1 MNIVEFRKKNPQYD
15 DLSDKELSDALY
27 SKYYLD
33 LEKSEFDA
41 IFTGG
46 PLGEARKQERVR
58 LEEEFAVAEQERA
71 TAQRTL
77 EGAEDTALENLAEGI
92 QEMSA
97 AGVGAVAD
105 VATLIAS
112 PVTYALEKTLD
123 VDIPTGREAL
133 AMIDPRLDPNQ
144 QFMEERGLLG
154 AEGVRLAGE
163 LATAGLGF
171 AQVARDPTKVTSAVQ
186 DIAGLGMTKTPAAPA
201 AIVTREPREFD
212 LSTVEGVTD
221 YADDA
226 AIRFDVEEAR
236 PKFESYEKWE
246 SVELP
251 AYEKEMAKLGKQW
264 DKAAKQLDN
273 AEDRLRKASE
283 SGDETRIEKAQEN
296 FDKARTKL
304 EELETKV
311 AEPPA
316 MPKIDATTQQRRDFI
331 KQELIDAGVAEDVI
345 KAVVLPQRYRKPK
358 PFEELMQYDRDAMSG
373 IYDTKPSTTINL
385 YDRVARPV
393 SSLVAKVAGSRVG
406 VLFESS
412 FETAGRKQELFL
424 NKYYSDETQDSFSE
438 LVDWANNDNIKR
450 LFLDLYKSPENLK
463 TILQEGSSMSKGANA
478 LLRTLIADSKV
489 HQKESSRLF
498 KEEVQTDEIYWAS
511 GTTRSKDV
519 EENLGPDIETGRR
532 VETGVQERVRGA
544 AKDMDPEELAKYANP
559 ILEQVDRIAKQ
570 KTLIELSKSF
580 RVRPSL
586 GLTQDTD
593 VFFRELQ
600 KTISEQSNSPITGE
614 RVSDLAKS
622 TYLGARSRP
631 HAAIETF
638 MRQSYAGT
646 LGQFDSAFL
655 NLHDATISMVRNGV
669 LPTLKDIMNREGIRI
684 QDLGIG
690 GNNKNIGEFQAG
702 FDETLE
708 KGLFQRGSEWYQEK
722 SFKYSGFR
730 AMDRVGKGIVLRGS
744 LNAMRQAAK
753 TGKFKQ
759 FENYFSPQETALIK
773 GHLAKKTSLDAMPD
787 KVREIVLRGMFS
799 RLGEQQLI
807 SAAGRPLNYLKDPK
821 FRPFW
826 ALTGFAI
833 KQAEMAK
840 AGLVDNITSKNYRE
854 AGKFAA
860 NYMLF
865 AGLGYGI
872 INQARGLPQALL
884 GKEEKEPN
892 IEGVVLDALSQPV
905 QVATFGKLGDP
916 YSNAQFQ
923 RDPANYLLKSFVPP
937 TGLIGGVGKDISD
950 LISYSLGDTEK
961 EIRFESLAAIPGGD
975 ELRALLTQE
984 Y

>member
-1 MNIVEFRKKNPQYD
+1 MNIVEFRKKYPAYD

-27 SKYYLD
+27 SKYYSDLD
-33 LEKSEFDA
+33 RSEFDA
-41 IFTGG
+41 TFTGG
-46 PLGEARKQERVR
+46 PLGEAREQERSR
-58 LEEEFAVAEQERA
+58 LEEEFATAEQERA

-77 EGAEDTALENLAEGI
+77 EGAEDTLLENLGEGI

-112 PVTYALEKTLD
+112 PVTYALEQTLG

-163 LATAGLGF
+163 LATVGAGF
-171 AQVARDPTKVTSAVQ
+171 VPVARDPTKISSAVQ
-186 DIAGLGMTKTPAAPA
+186 EIAGLGMTKIPVAPA
-201 AIVTREPREFD
+201 AVVTKQAREFNLD
-212 LSTVEGVTD
+212 TVEGVKEF
-221 YADDA
+221 ADDA

-251 AYEKEMAKLGKQW
+251 KYEKTMAALGNQW
-264 DKAAKQLDN
+264 DKLAKQLDN
-273 AEDRLRKASE
+273 AEEKLREAFGSGNE
-283 SGDETRIEKAQEN
+283 SRIEKAQN
-296 FDKARTKL
+296 SFNSVKTKL
-304 EELETKV
+304 DELESKL
-311 AEPPA
+311 ADPPE
-316 MPKIDATTQQRRDFI
+316 MPRIDATTQQRQAFI
-331 KQELIDAGVAEDVI
+331 RQELKDAGVSDDVI

-358 PFEELMQYDRDAMSG
+358 PFEELMQYDRDVMSG
-373 IYDTKPSTTINL
+373 MYDIAPSKSVNL
-385 YDRVARPV
+385 YDRIARPV
-393 SSLVAKVAGSRVG
+393 SAVVSKLAGSRIG

-424 NKYYSDETQDSFSE
+424 NKYYSDEVKDSFAE
-438 LVDWANNDNIKR
+438 LVDWANNDNVKR

-463 TILQEGSSMSKGANA
+463 SILQEGSSLSQGANV
-478 LLRTLIADSKV
+478 LLRNLVADSKV
-489 HQKESSRLF
+489 HQKEASKLF
-498 KEEVQTDEIYWAS
+498 KEEVQQDEIYWAS

-519 EENLGPDIETGRR
+519 DESLGPNIETGRR
-532 VETGVQERVRGA
+532 IETGVQERVRGA
-544 AKDMDPEELAKYANP
+544 ASDMSPEELEEYANP
-559 ILEQVDRIAKQ
+559 ILEQINRIAKQ
-570 KTLIELSKSF
+570 QTLIELSKSF

-586 GLTQDTD
+586 GLSEDTGA
-593 VFFRELQ
+593 FFKELEN
-600 KTISEQSNSPITGE
+600 TIAQQSNSPITGK
-614 RVSDLAKS
+614 RVADLANS
-622 TYLGARSRP
+622 TYIGARSRP
-631 HAAIETF
+631 ASLIESF
-638 MRQSYAGT
+638 MRQSYGGT

-655 NLHDATISMVRNGV
+655 NLHDAAVSMVKNGFV
-669 LPTLKDIMNREGIRI
+669 PTMQGIIKREGMRI
-684 QDLGIG
+684 QDFGIG

-708 KGLFQRGSEWYQEK
+708 KGLVQKGTEWYQEK

-759 FENYFSPQETALIK
+759 FEKYFSPQEIALIRK
-773 GHLAKKTSLDAMPD
+773 SLVQETPLDAMPE
-787 KVREIVLRGMFS
+787 KVKEIVLRGMFS

-807 SAAGRPLNYLKDPK
+807 SAAGRPLNYLNNPA
-821 FRPFW
+821 FRPVW
-826 ALTGFAI
+826 ALTGFAL

-840 AGLVDNITSKNYRE
+840 VGVVDNIASKNYKE

-865 AGLGYGI
+865 AGLGYGL

-884 GKEEKEPN
+884 GKEEKQPS
-892 IEGVVLDALSQPV
+892 IEGVVLDALSQPI
-905 QVATFGKLGDP
+905 QVASFGKLGDP
-916 YSNAQFQ
+916 YANAQFRQ
-923 RDPANYLLKSFVPP
+923 DPVGYLTASFVPP
-937 TGLIGGVGKDISD
+937 TGLMGAIGKDISD
-950 LISYSLGDTEK
+950 LIFKQESD
-961 EIRFESLAAIPGGD
+961 FETLRAIPGGD
-975 ELRALLTQE
+975 ELRALLTDE

>member
-1 MNIVEFRKKNPQYD
+1 MNIVEFRKKYPEYD

-27 SKYYLD
+27 SKYYSDLD
-33 LEKSEFDA
+33 RSEFDA
-41 IFTGG
+41 TFTGG
-46 PLGEARKQERVR
+46 PLGEEREQERSR
-58 LEEEFAVAEQERA
+58 LEEEFVVAEQERQA
-71 TAQRTL
+71 AQKTL
-77 EGAEDTALENLAEGI
+77 EGAEDTMLENLGEGI

-112 PVTYALEKTLD
+112 PVTYAIEQATG

-163 LATAGLGF
+163 LATVGLGF
-171 AQVARDPTKVTSAVQ
+171 APVARDPTKVTSAIQ
-186 DIAGLGMTKTPAAPA
+186 DIAGLGMTKIPVTPAAA
-201 AIVTREPREFD
+201 VAKETREFNLD
-212 LSTVEGVTD
+212 TIEGVKEF
-221 YADDA
+221 ADDA

-251 AYEKEMAKLGKQW
+251 KYEKTMATLGKQW
-264 DKAAKQLDN
+264 DKLAKQLDN
-273 AEDRLRKASE
+273 AEEKLRDAFG
-283 SGDETRIEKAQEN
+283 SGNENRIEKAQAN
-296 FDKARTKL
+296 FNSVKTKL
-304 EELETKV
+304 DELE
-311 AEPPA
+311 AQMADPPE
-316 MPKIDATTQQRRDFI
+316 MPRINATSQQRRDFI
-331 KQELIDAGVAEDVI
+331 KQQLLDAGVSEDVI

-358 PFEELMQYDRDAMSG
+358 PFEELMQYDRDSMSG
-373 IYDTKPSTTINL
+373 IYDIAPSKSVNL
-385 YDRVARPV
+385 YDRLARPV
-393 SSLVAKVAGSRVG
+393 SAVVSKLAGSRVG

-424 NKYYSDETQDSFSE
+424 NKYYSDEVKDSFAE
-438 LVDWANNDNIKR
+438 LVDWANNDNVKR

-463 TILQEGSSMSKGANA
+463 TILQEGASMSKGANA
-478 LLRTLIADSKV
+478 LLRTLVADSKV
-489 HQKESSRLF
+489 HQKESGRLF
-498 KEEVQTDEIYWAS
+498 KEEVQQDEIYWAS
-511 GTTRSKDV
+511 GTPRSKDV
-519 EENLGPDIETGRR
+519 DEGLGPNIETGKRI
-532 VETGVQERVRGA
+532 ETGVQERVRGA
-544 AKDMDPEELAKYANP
+544 AADMDPEELAEYANP
-559 ILEQVDRIAKQ
+559 ILEQVNRIAKQ
-570 KTLIELSKSF
+570 QTLIELSKSF

-586 GLTQDTD
+586 GLTEDTD
-593 VFFRELQ
+593 AFFRELEN
-600 KTISEQSNSPITGE
+600 TITQQSNSPITGK
-614 RVSDLAKS
+614 RVADLANS
-622 TYLGARSRP
+622 TYIGARSRP
-631 HAAIETF
+631 SAAIESF
-638 MRQSYAGT
+638 MRQSYGGT

-655 NLHDATISMVRNGV
+655 NLHDAAVSMVKNGFM
-669 LPTLKDIMNREGIRI
+669 PTIKGIMQREGMRI
-684 QDLGIG
+684 QDFGIG

-708 KGLFQRGSEWYQEK
+708 KGLLQKGTEWYQEK

-759 FENYFSPQETALIK
+759 FEKYFSPQEVALIRK
-773 GHLAKKTSLDAMPD
+773 SLIQNTSLDAMPE

-807 SAAGRPLNYLKDPK
+807 SAAGRPLNYLNNPK
-821 FRPFW
+821 FRPVW
-826 ALTGFAI
+826 ALTGFAL

-840 AGLVDNITSKNYRE
+840 VGVVDNIASKNYKE

-860 NYMLF
+860 NYMMF
-865 AGLGYGI
+865 AGLGYGL

-884 GKEEKEPN
+884 GKEEKEASV
-892 IEGVVLDALSQPV
+892 EGVILDALSQPI

-916 YSNAQFQ
+916 YSNAQFRQ
-923 RDPANYLLKSFVPP
+923 DPAGYLMTSFVPP
-937 TGLIGGVGKDISD
+937 TGLIGAVGKDISD
-950 LISYSLGDTEK
+950 LIFKQESD
-961 EIRFESLAAIPGGD
+961 FESLRAIPGGD
-975 ELRALLTQE
+975 ELRALLTDE

>member
-1 MNIVEFRKKNPQYD
+1 MNIVEFRKKNPEYD
-15 DLSDKELSDALY
+15 DLSDKDLSDALY
-27 SKYYLD
+27 SKYYSD
-33 LEKSEFDA
+33 IEQEEFETQF
-41 IFTGG
+41 IGQTF
-46 PLGEARKQERVR
+46 EAREQERVR

-71 TAQRTL
+71 AAQRKL
-77 EGAEDTALENLAEGI
+77 EGSNDTLLENLGEGI

-112 PVTYALEKTLD
+112 PVTYALEQTTG

-154 AEGVRLAGE
+154 AQGVRLAGE
-163 LATAGLGF
+163 LATVGAGF
-171 AQVARDPTKVTSAVQ
+171 VPVARDPSKISSAVQ
-186 DIAGLGMTKTPAAPA
+186 DIAGLGMTKTPIAPA
-201 AIVTREPREFD
+201 AAVAKETREFNLD
-212 LSTVEGVTD
+212 TVEGVKEF
-221 YADDA
+221 ADDA
-226 AIRFDVEEAR
+226 AVRFDVEEAR

-251 AYEKEMAKLGKQW
+251 AYEKTMAKLGEQW

-273 AEDRLRKASE
+273 AEEKLREAVGSGSE
-283 SGDETRIEKAQEN
+283 SRIAKAQAG
-296 FDKARTKL
+296 FDKSKAKL
-304 EELETKV
+304 DELETKV
-311 AEPPA
+311 SEPPE
-316 MPKIDATTQQRRDFI
+316 MPRIDATTQQRRDFI
-331 KQELIDAGVAEDVI
+331 KQELKDAGISDDVI
-345 KAVVLPQRYRKPK
+345 REVVLPQRYRKPK
-358 PFEELMQYDRDAMSG
+358 PFQELMEYDIAAMRG
-373 IYDTKPSTTINL
+373 IYDTAPSKAANL
-385 YDRVARPV
+385 FDRLARPV
-393 SSLVAKVAGSRVG
+393 SAVVAKMAGSRVG

-424 NKYYSDETQDSFSE
+424 NKYYSDETKDSFAE

-463 TILQEGSSMSKGANA
+463 AILQEGSSMSTEANA
-478 LLRTLIADSKV
+478 LLRNLVADSKV

-498 KEEVQTDEIYWAS
+498 KEEVQQDEIYWAS

-519 EENLGPDIETGRR
+519 DEGLGPTIETGKR

-544 AKDMDPEELAKYANP
+544 AADMDPEELAEYANP
-559 ILEQVDRIAKQ
+559 ILEQVNRIAKQ
-570 KTLIELSKSF
+570 QTLIELSKSF

-586 GLTQDTD
+586 GLTEDSGA
-593 VFFRELQ
+593 FFKELEN
-600 KTISEQSNSPITGE
+600 TITQQSNSPVTGK
-614 RVSDLAKS
+614 RVADLANS
-622 TYLGARSRP
+622 TYIGARSRP
-631 HAAIETF
+631 HTAIETF

-655 NLHDATISMVRNGV
+655 NLHDAAVSMVKNGFM
-669 LPTLKDIMNREGIRI
+669 PTMKGIMQREGMRI
-684 QDLGIG
+684 QDFGIG

-708 KGLFQRGSEWYQEK
+708 KGVLQKGSEWYQEK

-744 LNAMRQAAK
+744 LNAMRKAAK
-753 TGKFKQ
+753 TGKLKE
-759 FENYFSPQETALIK
+759 FENYFSPQEMALIRK
-773 GHLAKKTSLDAMPD
+773 NLAQETSLDAMPD
-787 KVREIVLRGMFS
+787 KVKEIVLRGMFS

-807 SAAGRPLNYLKDPK
+807 SAAGRPLNYLKNPM
-821 FRPFW
+821 FRPVW
-826 ALTGFAI
+826 ALTGFAL

-840 AGLVDNITSKNYRE
+840 VGVLDNIASKKYKE

-865 AGLGYGI
+865 AGLGYGL
-872 INQARGLPQALL
+872 INQARGIPQAML
-884 GKEEKEPN
+884 GKDTKEPSV
-892 IEGVVLDALSQPV
+892 EGVVLDALSQPI

-916 YSNAQFQ
+916 YANAQFQ
-923 RDPANYLLKSFVPP
+923 QDPVGYLMTSFVPP
-937 TGLIGGVGKDISD
+937 TGVMGGVGKDVLD
-950 LISYSLGDTEK
+950 LIFKQETNL
-961 EIRFESLAAIPGGD
+961 ESLRGIPGGD
-975 ELRALLTQE
+975 ELRALLTENE